1 MITVQMKAR
10 RKKWTIVITD
20 VLTARAAAVR
30 AVADVLAR
38 QIPLELAL
46 SNQLGYNAMDSR
58 DRAFAR
64 LISATTFR
72 RLGQI
77 DGVLKAFVK
86 QTPPRLVMA
95 ALQTGAAQILY
106 LGTPAHA
113 AVGET
118 VDLLKS
124 NPKTKGFSGMVNAVL
139 RRVSERGPALAAAI
153 APQENLPK
161 WLRVSWEKAYGRPA
175 MRKMARAVFSDP
187 PLDLSVRGNTADWA
201 KRLDGEVIGPQTI
214 RLPHIGTVT
223 DLEGYGEGQWW
234 AQDVAASLPVDILGD
249 VSGLSVLDMCAAPG
263 GKTLQL
269 ASRGAQVTALDRSE
283 DRLLRMKDNLVRTS
297 LSAEL
302 VCADAREYSHID
314 GFDIVLLDAPCSATG
329 TFRRHPDVIHNKTP
343 RDVQSLVKLQ
353 KQLLKVAA
361 ALVKQGG
368 SLVYC
373 TCSLQKDEG
382 EDRVSHFLTDMP
394 EFRLNP
400 ILTDSVLSIPQ
411 SVTAEGYIRTQP
423 QFLAEKGGVD
433 GFFIARLGR
442 E

>member
-1 MITVQMKAR
+1 
-10 RKKWTIVITD
+10 
-20 VLTARAAAVR
+20 
-30 AVADVLAR
+30 
-38 QIPLELAL
+38 
-46 SNQLGYNAMDSR
+46 
-58 DRAFAR
+58 
-64 LISATTFR
+64 
-72 RLGQI
+72 
-77 DGVLKAFVK
+77 
-86 QTPPRLVMA
+86 MA
-95 ALQTGAAQILY
+95 
-106 LGTPAHA
+106 
-113 AVGET
+113 
-118 VDLLKS
+118 
-124 NPKTKGFSGMVNAVL
+124 SG
-139 RRVSERGPALAAAI
+139 
-153 APQENLPK
+153 
-161 WLRVSWEKAYGRPA
+161 
-175 MRKMARAVFSDP
+175 KMARAVFSDP

-353 KQLLKVAA
+353 KQLLKAAA